1 MLCDVI
7 FTLLFSYTMYYIQR
21 QSMRSYFKRP
31 AATLYPYRIHQI
43 FVTSSST
50 YFVLYLYP
58 LAIGR

>member
-7 FTLLFSYTMYYIQR
+7 FTLLFLYTMYYIQR
-21 QSMRSYFKRP
+21 HSMRSYFKRP

>member
-1 MLCDVI
+1 
-7 FTLLFSYTMYYIQR
+7 
-21 QSMRSYFKRP
+21 MRSYCKRP

-43 FVTSSST
+43 FVTNSST